1 MKGLNYWNHNVAYY
15 DLIKK
20 KVSNRKKILDVGC
33 GDGGLIKY
41 LINPYNEIVGIDPS
55 NDCIRKSIN
64 DVASDENIKYYCTSF
79 ENYYPINEVYDS
91 IIFVAS
97 IHHMDMENSIKKAKD
112 LLNKDGILIIIGL
125 YKPSTLLDWTIELL
139 RVIPCSISSFLHK
152 NKPSEVIGI
161 PTSYDFPQMSK
172 VRSIIRKNLP
182 GAKLRLGLYYRF
194 ILTWTK

>member
-1 MKGLNYWNHNVAYY
+1 MAYY

-64 DVASDENIKYYCTSF
+64 DVESDENIKYYCTSF
-79 ENYYPINEVYDS
+79 ENYYPINE
-91 IIFVAS
+91 
-97 IHHMDMENSIKKAKD
+97 AKD
-112 LLNKDGILIIIGL
+112 LLNKDEILIIIGL